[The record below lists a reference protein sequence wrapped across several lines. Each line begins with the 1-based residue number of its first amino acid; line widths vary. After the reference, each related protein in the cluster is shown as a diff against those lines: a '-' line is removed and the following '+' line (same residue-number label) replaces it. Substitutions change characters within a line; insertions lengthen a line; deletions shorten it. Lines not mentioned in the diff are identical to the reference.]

1 MDDSFKEKLT
11 DILKDRIS
19 ISEGTRAN
27 YARGEDAYEPVLSQ
41 AVVFPESNEEVSK
54 ILKLCNENKVP
65 VVPFGTGTS
74 LEGHAV
80 GNEKGITISLE
91 KMNKVLSVNAA
102 DFDCRVQANVTRKQL
117 NEYLREDGVFFPID
131 PGADAA
137 LGGMAACSASGT
149 MAVKYGTMRTV
160 VTGLTVVLPNGE
172 IIKTGTRAKKSSAG
186 YNLTNLF
193 IGSEGTLGIITEVHL
208 RLSPIPESIMS
219 AVCHFPDLE
228 SAVLTAQEVIQ
239 YGVPIARIE
248 MLNKDQMEISIKYSK
263 LDKAEPLPTL
273 FFEFH
278 GSEPSNKE
286 SINIVEELSK
296 NNGGSDFKWAES
308 LEERNKLWK
317 ARHEIYYAVKSQG
330 TNVKIY
336 ATDVCVPISKLVE
349 CIKFSEN
356 EIQQHGLKAPMVGH
370 VGDGNFHVTVIYDP
384 SKEGE
389 YEIIR
394 NFSDKLID
402 KALELEGTITG
413 EHGIGLQK
421 KKYLLREHADNLPV
435 MKAIAIASEEDL
447 ATAKI
452 FQKHADMLL
461 FDSKPPSG
469 ASRPGGNALSFEW
482 SLVANQDWRLPW
494 MLAGGIDVAN
504 LSLAVEISGASAID
518 VSSGVE
524 DSKGFKSPVK
534 IKELLYFA
542 ATL

>member
-1 MDDSFKEKLT
+1 MDDALKQKLT
-11 DILKDRIS
+11 EILKDRIS
-19 ISEGTRAN
+19 FSEGTRAN

-41 AVVFPESNEEVSK
+41 AVVFPENNEEVSK
-54 ILKLCNENKVP
+54 ILKLCNEHKVP

-74 LEGHAV
+74 LEGQAV
-80 GNEKGITISLE
+80 GNKNGITISLE

-160 VTGLTVVLPNGE
+160 VSGLTVVLANGD

-208 RLSPIPESIMS
+208 RLSPIPENIMS

-239 YGVPIARIE
+239 YGIPIARIE

-263 LDKAEPLPTL
+263 LENAEPLPTL

-278 GSEPSNKE
+278 GSESANKE
-286 SINIVEELSK
+286 AIKIVEELSK

-308 LEERNKLWK
+308 IEERNKLWK
-317 ARHEIYYAVKSQG
+317 ARHEIYYAVKAQG
-330 TNVKIY
+330 ENVKIY
-336 ATDVCVPISKLVE
+336 ATDICVPISNLVE
-349 CIKFSEN
+349 CIKFSEK

-384 SKEGE
+384 AKEGE
-389 YEIIR
+389 YKIIR
-394 NFSDKLID
+394 DFSDKLID

-421 KKYLLREHADNLPV
+421 KKYLLKEHPDNLPV
-435 MKAIAIASEEDL
+435 MKSIKRSIDPNNIMNPGKVFDL
-447 ATAKI
+447 
-452 FQKHADMLL
+452 
-461 FDSKPPSG
+461 
-469 ASRPGGNALSFEW
+469 N
-482 SLVANQDWRLPW
+482 
-494 MLAGGIDVAN
+494 
-504 LSLAVEISGASAID
+504 
-518 VSSGVE
+518 
-524 DSKGFKSPVK
+524 
-534 IKELLYFA
+534 
-542 ATL
+542 